1 MFASMSPNLNPVI
14 CEFLDMEL
22 LTLYETG
29 ANRKHNITVSTAE
42 KFLLRLTQLQAS
54 KDLNDLKSSRSIG
67 LKKLRGGKNNY
78 SINIDEAHILE
89 FQVVNE
95 GELSITPK
103 ILISNIITANE

>member
-1 MFASMSPNLNPVI
+1 MQKIKDSI
-14 CEFLDMEL
+14 
-22 LTLYETG
+22 G
-29 ANRKHNITVSTAE
+29 E
-42 KFLLRLTQLQAS
+42 KGSAVQF
-54 KDLNDLKSSRSIG
+54 DLNDLKSSRSIG